1 MPIDFLLPKLF
12 KPDFKTVIE
21 HQHTRK
27 IRRCNQLYSTISGLV
42 VVICFIIAIAISMT
56 NEQVKVIQVKVI
68 LLKIFLLMMVAAV
81 FTVIGAYAETKVS
94 YTLKPNYFQI
104 KQTSFYIAISNK
116 ELELLIKHYLHSTA
130 INSELDFDHYNI
142 YVDIYDEVI
151 DDTTKYLLGQMNN
164 GQIMA
169 VDNYMS
175 DYELAT
181 KDMITTINSYALY
194 IKKHHLESKFA
205 DSATLRYSAKYLD
218 KDYEPMLVMTNKS
231 GATLHLKQNSNI
243 NAENVVFTN

>member
-12 KPDFKTVIE
+12 KPDIKTVIE

-42 VVICFIIAIAISMT
+42 AAICYIIAIAIGNT
-56 NEQVKVIQVKVI
+56 NEQVKVA
-68 LLKIFLLMMVAAV
+68 LLKIFLLMMAAGV
-81 FTVIGAYAETKVS
+81 FTVISAYAGSKVS
-94 YTLKPNYFQI
+94 NTLKPNYFQI

-116 ELELLIKHYLHSTA
+116 ELELLIKYYLHSTA
-130 INSELDFDHYNI
+130 INSGLDFDHYNI

-175 DYELAT
+175 DYKPAT
-181 KDMITTINSYALY
+181 TDMVTTINSYALY
-194 IKKHHLESKFA
+194 IKKHHLEKKFA

-218 KDYEPMLVMTNKS
+218 KDYKPMLVMTNKS
-231 GATLHLKQNSNI
+231 GAILHLKQNSNI